1 MGELY
6 DIRVLP
12 LDEDEYDEGKQAEEA
27 DDTADD
33 AKYHVCKKT
42 PLKSM
47 ATTGGGGVKHGQ
59 MHSQMYHLKS
69 TKQLLNQS

>member
-1 MGELY
+1 MY
-6 DIRVLP
+6 DIWVLP

-47 ATTGGGGVKHGQ
+47 ATTGRGGGETWPKAFSNVPFKIH
-59 MHSQMYHLKS
+59 
-69 TKQLLNQS
+69 KQLLNQS